1 MESTMPRK
9 QATSFRLSSS
19 TLTLLKQL
27 AEKENRS
34 LTNMVEVLIQNKGD
48 NKVTDLQTEF
58 ETWATSKGINL
69 TKSHDGTYV
78 YRPAFY
84 AFLGWSESRGL
95 STSFSLRVMNQEK
108 EKDKAEDQTEVQ
120 TETLNMGDI

>member
-1 MESTMPRK
+1 MK
-9 QATSFRLSSS
+9 QATSFRFSTS

-34 LTNMVEVLIQNKGD
+34 LTNMVETLIQSKGD

-58 ETWATSKGINL
+58 EAWAIAKGFNL

-95 STSFSLRVMNQEK
+95 STSFSLRVMNEDKEK
-108 EKDKAEDQTEVQ
+108 EQAETI
-120 TETLNMGDI
+120 NMGDI